1 MNGNY
6 FYRELEAFDD
16 FADIANPEHYVAA
29 PDDWQVVIADVEGS
43 TRAITEGRYKDV
55 NLIGAAS
62 INAVL
67 NVTERRQIPYV
78 FGGDGATLLI
88 PDSSVAASRRAL
100 LGLRQLAETNFDL
113 SLRVGLVPVVEIHR
127 QPQARVLVGKY
138 RLSPGNELA
147 TFTGGGIDL
156 AEHWIKSDPAYRV
169 EQAGDEGPPDLDGLS
184 CRWEPLRAQQGVMLS
199 LLMRALGDD
208 AHANARLYRGLIEE
222 IDAIAGR
229 LDAGCKPVCDANMH
243 FRWPPRGL
251 KAEIRATVGNRNRFR
266 YAARLYFNSFV
277 QWLLDRFDWSAGGYA
292 GKRYRVELRS
302 NTDYRRFDDTLRLLL
317 DCSEAQA
324 TKIETTLAAR
334 AARGE
339 IEYGLHRSDAAL
351 MTCLVF
357 SLEAS
362 QHIHFVD
369 GSDGGFTSAASRM
382 KARRGTAAAATGGVN
397 VD

>member
-1 MNGNY
+1 MSDER
-6 FYRELEAFDD
+6 FYHELEAFDD
-16 FADIANPEHYVAA
+16 FAGIANPDHYAVA
-29 PDDWQVVIADVEGS
+29 PDGWYVVIADVEGS
-43 TRAITEGRYKDV
+43 TRAIAEGRYKNV

-67 NVTERRQIPYV
+67 NVTERGLIPYV

-88 PDSSVAASRRAL
+88 PEASLAACRRAL
-100 LGLRQLAETNFDL
+100 LGLRRLAETDFDL

-127 QPQARVLVGKY
+127 QPRARVLVGKY

-156 AEHWIKSDPAYRV
+156 AERWIKSDPAWRV

-184 CRWEPLRAQQGVMLS
+184 CRWEPLEAQRGVMLS
-199 LLMRALGDD
+199 LLLRARGDD
-208 AHANARLYRGLIEE
+208 ARANARLYRDLIGE
-222 IDAIAGR
+222 IDTIAGR
-229 LDAGCKPVCDANMH
+229 LDARCKPVCDANMR

-251 KAEIRATVGNRNRFR
+251 RAEIRATVGDRNRIG

-277 QWLLDRFDWSAGGYA
+277 QFLLDRFDWSAGGYA

-317 DCSEAQA
+317 DCSEEQA
-324 TKIETTLAAR
+324 GQIEAALAAR
-334 AARGE
+334 AAGGE
-339 IEYGLHRSDAAL
+339 IEYGLHRSDSAL

-357 SLEAS
+357 SLEDS
-362 QHIHFVD
+362 RHIHFVD

-382 KARRGTAAAATGGVN
+382 KASRGVGPT
-397 VD
+397 